1 MTRSR
6 RLGLFA
12 AVPFLAVA
20 GYLLMLGFVAKAPF
34 AGLWA
39 GAPFIAIATGL
50 FCRGRSAIQRRQ
62 EPGSACAIPVA
73 QADRGLRAGRRGR
86 AAGLRTGGTESRG
99 KRNGTAG

>member
-1 MTRSR
+1 MKRVLLIGATRGTMRISVSVLIARDFALDVAPALKRCLPQMTRSR

-50 FCRGRSAIQRRQ
+50 FVVAGQLFSGDRCR
-62 EPGSACAIPVA
+62 
-73 QADRGLRAGRRGR
+73 
-86 AAGLRTGGTESRG
+86 
-99 KRNGTAG
+99 